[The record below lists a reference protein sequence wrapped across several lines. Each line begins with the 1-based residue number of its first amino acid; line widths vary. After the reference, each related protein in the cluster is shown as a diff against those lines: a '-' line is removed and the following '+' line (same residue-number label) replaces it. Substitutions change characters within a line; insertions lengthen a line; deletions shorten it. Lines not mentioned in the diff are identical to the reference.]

1 VAEVS
6 ALLPAGGVLLGAVAG
21 AGLLLVASGLTVQPA
36 GPGRPSVPEWVR
48 PPLAWAGR
56 HRRRVVAAAAAGLLG
71 AVVTGWPAAGVLAVV
86 AAAAVPGLVAPDR
99 AGREETARVEAVAGW
114 AEMLRDTL
122 SAAAGLEQA
131 IAVTAAV
138 APEAVAGPVSRLA
151 GRLQAGW
158 PLPAALRGFAE
169 EAADP
174 AADLVAAA
182 LLLAAEHPAGDLAG
196 LLGALAASARE
207 QAGMRVRVAA
217 GRARTTSSVR
227 TVVAATLVLAAGL
240 AVLNR
245 GYLAPYGTPGGQL
258 VLLAVGGLFAAGF
271 GWLTRLARVPAA
283 GRVLTRRA
291 PAGAG
296 VG

>member
-1 VAEVS
+1 VS
-6 ALLPAGGVLLGAVAG
+6 APPAGGVLLGAVAG
-21 AGLLLVASGLTVQPA
+21 AGLLLVASGLTVQA
-36 GPGRPSVPEWVR
+36 PGRVGVPGWVR
-48 PPLAWAGR
+48 PAVAWATQ
-56 HRRRVVAAAAAGLLG
+56 HRRRVVAVAAAGVLVG
-71 AVVTGWPAAGVLAVV
+71 AVTGWPAAGVLAEV

-138 APEAVAGPVSRLA
+138 APAAVAGPVSRLA

-158 PLPAALRGFAE
+158 ALPAALRGFAE

-227 TVVAATLVLAAGL
+227 MVVGSTVALAAGL

-245 GYLAPYGTPGGQL
+245 GYLAPYGTPGGQV

-271 GWLTRLARVPAA
+271 AWLTRLARVPAA
-283 GRVLTRRA
+283 GRVLTRRG